1 MFLDFWF
8 FNGFWL
14 ENDFIR
20 LTAKNSFFAYGL
32 TKSVK
37 GSGKSSFLR
46 SWVLICDWWISMRF
60 VCFCVSRFVACDR
73 NYHWRQRK
81 TQLWRRLLNFRVR
94 MFVKSAVKHA
104 PGQLI
109 LQYTPSIKMLRHLL
123 QMPWYFAYHSVTPY
137 NSGASRD
144 VFLIPKISY
153 IITHCKFVSQGAC
166 IFLKKTQNDMFF
178 SNRNKKPD
186 EEKNYRWTEFFS
198 QVGQ

>member
-81 TQLWRRLLNFRVR
+81 TQLWRRLLNFGVR
-94 MFVKSAVKHA
+94 MFVKSAVTA
-104 PGQLI
+104 CLI
-109 LQYTPSIKMLRHLL
+109 
-123 QMPWYFAYHSVTPY
+123 
-137 NSGASRD
+137 
-144 VFLIPKISY
+144 
-153 IITHCKFVSQGAC
+153 FVSFVR
-166 IFLKKTQNDMFF
+166 FLVFN
-178 SNRNKKPD
+178 
-186 EEKNYRWTEFFS
+186 EKSGGRGRQRHGINIQWECFRLGKVYQYPLQCKRQRVLTLY
-198 QVGQ
+198 